1 MATFSLWIGIRSP
14 VRGEYNEFVEIEGEE
29 IFAVTF
35 DDGDPPVDYR
45 VFEAADGT
53 LFVYYIEK
61 PGGGEEIGGIDVY
74 ESLADFLLKELPAA

>member
-14 VRGEYNEFVEIEGEE
+14 IREEYGMVEVEGEE
-29 IFAVTF
+29 IFAVSF

-53 LFVYYIEK
+53 LVVYYIERQ
-61 PGGGEEIGGIDVY
+61 GEEKVGRLDIY
-74 ESLADFLLKELPAA
+74 ESLADFLLKELPAD

>member
-14 VRGEYNEFVEIEGEE
+14 AREEYGVVEVEVEE
-29 IFAVTF
+29 VFTVSF

-53 LFVYYIEK
+53 LVVYYIERR
-61 PGGGEEIGGIDVY
+61 GEEKVGGIDVY
-74 ESLADFLLKELPAA
+74 ENLADFLLKELPAA

>member
-1 MATFSLWIGIRSP
+1 MATFRLWCGIRSP

-45 VFEAADGT
+45 VFEAPDGR
-53 LFVYYIEK
+53 LIVYYIERRGDEK
-61 PGGGEEIGGIDVY
+61 VGGIDVY
-74 ESLADFLLKELPAA
+74 ENLADFLLKELPAD

>member
-14 VRGEYNEFVEIEGEE
+14 IREEYGMVEVEGEE
-29 IFAVTF
+29 IFAISF

-53 LFVYYIEK
+53 LVVYYIERQ
-61 PGGGEEIGGIDVY
+61 GEEKVGRLDIY
-74 ESLADFLLKELPAA
+74 ESLADFLLKELPAD